1 MEKYLSE
8 ILINTKLIGIKR
20 IVPIIANAKN
30 HLNDS
35 TFNKVQYISSLNMLS
50 KNNAMNIEKNDMKKP
65 RITLESKYPKFPL
78 GIFK

>member
-35 TFNKVQYISSLNMLS
+35 TSNKDQYMSSLNMLS

-65 RITLESKYPKFPL
+65 RIKLANKYPKFPL
-78 GIFK
+78 LIFK